1 MKTYYLFFGLV
12 LSVLVACQSRG
23 TKESKVSDGKKIPE
37 EKVVVNRKYDK
48 KGNLIE
54 FDSTYTSYY
63 SNFNGDT
70 IGLDSTMQN
79 FGLFFSH
86 HFPSIS
92 SHAFMD
98 MDSSITPGFFHDDFF
113 EHGFIKQDEKFLKVM
128 REMDSIK
135 NEFFKYHFNQ
145 QEGEKR

>member
-1 MKTYYLFFGLV
+1 MKAHYLIFGLI
-12 LSVLVACQSRG
+12 LSVLAACNSKS
-23 TKESKVSDGKKIPE
+23 TKELKENDNKNMPE
-37 EKVVVNRKYDK
+37 EKVVVNKKYDK

-63 SNFNGDT
+63 SNFKGDT
-70 IGLDSTMQN
+70 IGLDTTMQD
-79 FGLFFSH
+79 FGLFFNH

-92 SHAFMD
+92 SHAFMN
-98 MDSSITPGFFHDDFF
+98 MDSTIMPGFFHDDFF
-113 EHGFIKQDEKFLKVM
+113 EHGFLKQDEKLLKVM

-145 QEGEKR
+145 